1 MLERVWPPPF
11 VHRALTFS
19 FGAVG
24 LLTAVWV
31 ARQLSGWR
39 RWLFGALFGPLL
51 VGVGLCGFYDVVWVA
66 LALWATFRDSAR
78 LAALS
83 FLVHF
88 RGIAVLPVMLS
99 KRLGV
104 VAGLAVALHLAL
116 AAYISQH
123 LGEFPLQSPLHWSR
137 PIAWW
142 FPPTTLVVIALTW
155 RDRLAWSLSMPA
167 LLLFVDRQAAF
178 WHLLVLAPVAA
189 RSLQVGTVR
198 TVALVLGWC
207 TVTSQAFIDSWV
219 PFPIFWL
226 TLR

>member
-1 MLERVWPPPF
+1 MTMAEFNSLVPPREFNRRDF
-11 VHRALTFS
+11 VRTS
-19 FGAVG
+19 VG
-24 LLTAVWV
+24 
-31 ARQLSGWR
+31 SG
-39 RWLFGALFGPLL
+39 F
-51 VGVGLCGFYDVVWVA
+51 
-66 LALWATFRDSAR
+66 
-78 LAALS
+78 AA
-83 FLVHF
+83 
-88 RGIAVLPVMLS
+88 AVLPVMLS